1 MPQKTQSHCI
11 PRQFSFGDLCFL
23 RAYNRWLSN
32 CFCALHVRTHSFDTS
47 WQLLML
53 INHFLNRIWRQ
64 GDHLLR
70 FHAWDHKTS
79 EKRSRKKKSTWCRVN
94 WLPKMGPQLDREESV
109 HGNQGHLSC
118 LVKIFPKTSAH
129 IHSSGKTKGRFA
141 DVFREDRDD
150 GDPGID
156 GTLCKSLPVNLWM
169 FTLMRR
175 KKSPW
180 SPKYRVVGVS
190 EVGLSCSSWSDSQ
203 ERPISREARGV
214 NNSFTTRTRSHLSSS
229 MQLSL
234 VPGKRLKCSLTGS
247 RPGISIRLLL
257 DHHCWLCSIEEE

>member
-1 MPQKTQSHCI
+1 MPQKTHIAPQDAFLLETS
-11 PRQFSFGDLCFL
+11 SVVL

-32 CFCALHVRTHSFDTS
+32 CFCALHVKTHSFDTS

-94 WLPKMGPQLDREESV
+94 RLPKMGPQLDREESI
-109 HGNQGHLSC
+109 HGNQRHLSC
-118 LVKIFPKTSAH
+118 LVKIFPKTSAN

-150 GDPGID
+150 GNPSVD
-156 GTLCKSLPVNLWM
+156 GTLSKSLPVNLWM

-203 ERPISREARGV
+203 QRPISREAHRGL
-214 NNSFTTRTRSHLSSS
+214 TTPSQLELDLTWAARCSSLWCRGRGWS
-229 MQLSL
+229 APS
-234 VPGKRLKCSLTGS
+234 PGPARGS
-247 RPGISIRLLL
+247 PSGSCKIITV
-257 DHHCWLCSIEEE
+257 DFAH